1 MVSPLGEEGYY
12 LGPIANAHRQHHVW
26 VTSTRAERT
35 SDTLDWHPQLGVG
48 IVFPTTVER
57 VQAAVADLATA
68 VTAL

>member
-1 MVSPLGEEGYY
+1 M
-12 LGPIANAHRQHHVW
+12 
-26 VTSTRAERT
+26 RAERT